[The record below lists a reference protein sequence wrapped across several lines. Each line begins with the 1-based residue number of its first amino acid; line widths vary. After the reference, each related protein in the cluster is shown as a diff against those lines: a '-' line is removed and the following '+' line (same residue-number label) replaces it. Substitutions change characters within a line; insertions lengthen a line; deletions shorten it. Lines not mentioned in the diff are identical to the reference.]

1 MLEALNYRLQW
12 GPTKRMRF
20 PSYNRFMSCA
30 SFIFLMPCGFSMR
43 SYPAQLPTV
52 SVAPAVEIR
61 QVHEVKQGASGW
73 FEVKIEPETNQVP
86 VTLRL
91 RRFAGT
97 GSASF
102 ENGTEEFRLA
112 KSGTVQVHGI
122 IASDLPGG
130 LALTAWIDSA
140 EQPAATAFFD
150 VIAASPKPRIF
161 WETFDITG
169 TTQSVVVGQQVLLTV
184 VLHPSLE
191 IRSQNW
197 TIEPEGEYVGGFVHT
212 PTLGGPQPVT
222 VNGETVTFYWVQP
235 GLQRR
240 VTYRVT
246 MNDGETATATAVF
259 DVEGPSLRDMVVPP
273 VEVIVRPGAEPG
285 SSYMSFAGNGI
296 SFQAHYNL
304 PEGLMRNYTWVQLV
318 TRDVMHVR
326 VAKEWMVCRP
336 KSEPQAELGVG
347 LDTVYPYD
355 WKNPTGDSP
364 PIQLEPDSEEVARS
378 FHARMYLLWGSGR
391 SNSIVVPLG
400 YVAWY
405 FEGRAIR
412 EDLLRNTWT
421 LINGSGGADNPDQ
434 PYQPTHTYPSWRTV
448 VPYSGVIECKK

>member
-1 MLEALNYRLQW
+1 
-12 GPTKRMRF
+12 MRF
-20 PSYNRFMSCA
+20 PAHSRFISCA
-30 SFIFLMPCGFSMR
+30 SFIFLVFFGIPVRTCF
-43 SYPAQLPTV
+43 AQALAVSSAPT
-52 SVAPAVEIR
+52 VEIR

-73 FEVKIEPETNQVP
+73 FEVRIEPEGNRIP

-102 ENGTEEFRLA
+102 ENGADEFHLA
-112 KSGTVQVHGI
+112 KSGTVQVRGI
-122 IASDLPGG
+122 IACDLSGG
-130 LALTAWIDSA
+130 LALSAWIDG
-140 EQPAATAFFD
+140 EGRPAATAFFD
-150 VIAASPKPRIF
+150 VIAASPHPRIF
-161 WETFDITG
+161 WEALDITD
-169 TTQSVVVGQQVLLTV
+169 TSQSIVVGQQVLLTV
-184 VLHPSLE
+184 IIHPSLE
-191 IRSQNW
+191 VRNQNW
-197 TIEPEGEYVGGFVHT
+197 TIEPQGEYVGGFVHT

-222 VNGETVTFYWVQP
+222 VNGETVTFYWVRP
-235 GLQRR
+235 GPHRR

-318 TRDVMHVR
+318 TRDVIHVR
-326 VAKEWMVCRP
+326 VGREWMVCRP

-355 WKNPTGDSP
+355 WRNPTGDSP
-364 PIQLEPDSEEVARS
+364 PIQLEPDSEEVSRS

-400 YVAWY
+400 YVAWH

-412 EDLLRNTWT
+412 EDLLKNTWT
-421 LINGSGGADNPDQ
+421 LINGTGGADNPDQ
-434 PYQPTHTYPSWRTV
+434 TYQPTLTYPSWRAF
-448 VPYSGVIECKK
+448 VPYSGMIECKRMSPDTHGAKLD